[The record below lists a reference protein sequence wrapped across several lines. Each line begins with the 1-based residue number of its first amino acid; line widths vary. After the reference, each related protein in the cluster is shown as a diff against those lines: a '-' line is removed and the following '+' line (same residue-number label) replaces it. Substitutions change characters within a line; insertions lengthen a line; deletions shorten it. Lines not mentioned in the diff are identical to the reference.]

1 MIILC
6 VCCDSC
12 VSPSFKESHIK
23 GRRVEVDKLEDEDL
37 EDESVVILGL
47 CSVHLCNT
55 SHKNTV
61 LKTSR
66 QCCLCFHLDSLNDFK
81 VIFI

>member
-23 GRRVEVDKLEDEDL
+23 GRRVEVDKLEDEHL

-55 SHKNTV
+55 SHKNSVKDIETM
-61 LKTSR
+61 LPLIS
-66 QCCLCFHLDSLNDFK
+66 LSLNDFK